1 MAASGDVYQVTFQSS
16 IQGQLIENVVHF
28 RALTPVITDAAIDA
42 SVKAFMTKM
51 CNLWVTTQIATGI
64 IVKQETPI
72 AFDERLVIP
81 TTATGQQSAAVLN
94 QTVALVLTK
103 RTGVAGKSHR
113 GRMYISGVPSN
124 FTSDQCRLNVTGAG
138 IVGTFCSDVIAGWGP
153 SGTDTALQFGIYSGV
168 LGGHNPMTVAGWQP
182 VTTLEPQII
191 FGNQR
196 RRRVGVGV

>member
-1 MAASGDVYQVTFQSS
+1 MPAIGDIYQVTFQSS
-16 IQGQLIENVVHF
+16 IQGQTIENVVHF
-28 RALTPVITDAAIDA
+28 REVTGLSTDGQIDA
-42 SVKAFMTKM
+42 SVKAFMTQM
-51 CNLWVTTQIATGI
+51 ANLWVTTQICTGI
-64 IVKQETPI
+64 IVKKMTPV

-103 RTGVAGKSHR
+103 RTGVSGKTHR

-138 IVGTFCSDVIAGWGP
+138 IVGTFCSNVIGTWGP
-153 SGTDTALQFGIYSGV
+153 SGSDGHLQFGVYSGV
-168 LGGHNPMTVAGWQP
+168 IGGHSPFTLAGWQS

-196 RRRVGVGV
+196 RRRVGVGI